1 MSFCWIKKKLK
12 IFKDRPI
19 SDWIQIGILS
29 AIFVQAFFLMSQTN
43 SLKDHFKI
51 QQRPIVGVSEIK
63 PVVLGDRILQSEI
76 VGEDELLIHVI
87 FKNIG
92 VSPAFIRYL
101 KVKIYYGYFFGNK
114 ENPSFGIRDLCGGT
128 LKKNSFLPHKEVS
141 TKNVEFSNEVV
152 LFPNQTTEY
161 TTMVAARELMD
172 QIREYTT
179 SREAPILIECE
190 ASYTDINKS
199 DQYWHNCIYELQ
211 WPLAKHITIYSSLIK
226 SNADD
231 KPIHLTNGQLY
242 TLVAHRQNVES
253 VIDASKPSGKEVDQI
268 TNSGS
273 ANRQD

>member
-1 MSFCWIKKKLK
+1 MSCCWIKKRLQGLK
-12 IFKDRPI
+12 GFCTSNSQLLVLIVQIFVLIVIAVQVYYFSSQTSAMEK
-19 SDWIQIGILS
+19 QLS
-29 AIFVQAFFLMSQTN
+29 AME
-43 SLKDHFKI
+43 KHFKI

-128 LKKNSFLPHKEVS
+128 PKKNSFLPHEEVP
-141 TKNVEFSNEVV
+141 TKNHKFSDDVV

-161 TTMVAARELMD
+161 TTMVAARGLMD

-190 ASYTDINKS
+190 ASYTEWS
-199 DQYWHNCIYELQ
+199 
-211 WPLAKHITIYSSLIK
+211 
-226 SNADD
+226 
-231 KPIHLTNGQLY
+231 
-242 TLVAHRQNVES
+242 
-253 VIDASKPSGKEVDQI
+253 
-268 TNSGS
+268 
-273 ANRQD
+273 